1 MTNRLPDYDVVV
13 AGGGPAGATTATIL
27 AQHGRRVLV
36 LERETFPR
44 YHVGESL
51 IPYTW
56 FPLERLGVIGRL
68 KASANPKKHSVQFVS
83 VEGRASHPFYFH
95 QTIEHECAQT
105 WQVLRSE
112 FDAMLLDNAR
122 DTGVEVRHGVAARD
136 LVWEDGR
143 AAGFVVDTGGGRREE
158 IRARAVVDATG
169 RDTLLAGRLG
179 WKRRDPELNKIAVW
193 SYFQGGVRDPG
204 LDEGATTVA
213 YIREKGW
220 FWYIPLPDDM
230 VSVGVVAEPAYL
242 YRDHRDPQAILD
254 REIAASPW
262 IREHVAPACQAQP
275 VRVTGEFSY
284 RAERIGGDG
293 FCLVGDAFSF
303 LDPIFSSGVFL
314 ALAGGELAADAIHTA
329 LDEGGVTAARLERY
343 AGPQQRALEDFR
355 RLVLAFYAPG
365 FSFREFL
372 RAYPHLHPL
381 LVDTLV
387 GNVFKDLGPLAEA
400 IETFL
405 ARPAGA
411 TGDVTV

>member
-1 MTNRLPDYDVVV
+1 MKVDYDVVV
-13 AGGGPAGATTATIL
+13 AGGGPAGATAATIL
-27 AQHGRRVLV
+27 ARHGRRVLV
-36 LERETFPR
+36 VERETFPR

-56 FPLERLGVIGRL
+56 FPLERLGVIDRL

-83 VEGRASHPFYFH
+83 VEGKVSQPFYFH
-95 QTIEHECAQT
+95 ETIEHECAQT

-122 DTGVEVRHGVAARD
+122 DTGVEVRQGVAARD

-143 AAGFVVDTGGGRREE
+143 AVGLVVDTGGGRREE
-158 IRARAVVDATG
+158 ICARAVVDATG
-169 RDTLLAGRLG
+169 RDTLVASRLG
-179 WKRRDPELNKIAVW
+179 WKRRDPALNKIAIW
-193 SYFQGGVRDPG
+193 TYFVGAARDPG

-213 YIREKGW
+213 YIPEKGW
-220 FWYIPLPDDM
+220 FWYIPLPDNV
-230 VSVGVVAEPAYL
+230 VSVGVVAEASYL
-242 YRDHRDPQAILD
+242 YRDTRDAQAILD
-254 REIAASPW
+254 REIARSPW
-262 IREHVAPACQAQP
+262 IREHVAPACQAEP
-275 VRVTGEFSY
+275 ARVTGEFSY
-284 RAERIGGDG
+284 RADHIGGDG

-314 ALAGGELAADAIHTA
+314 ALAGGELAADAIHAA

-365 FSFREFL
+365 FSFRGFL

-400 IETFL
+400 IEAFL

-411 TGDVTV
+411 TGA

>member
-1 MTNRLPDYDVVV
+1 MAKHPDYDVVV

-27 AQHGRRVLV
+27 AEHGRRVLV
-36 LERETFPR
+36 VERETFPR

-56 FPLERLGVIGRL
+56 FPLERLGLIDRL

-95 QTIEHECAQT
+95 QTIDHECAQT

-122 DTGVEVRHGVAARD
+122 DKGVEVRQGVAARD

-143 AAGFVVDTGGGRREE
+143 VVGLVVDAGGGRRQQV
-158 IRARAVVDATG
+158 RARAVVDATG
-169 RDTLLAGRLG
+169 RDTLVAGRLG
-179 WKRRDPELNKIAVW
+179 WKTRDPELNKIAIW
-193 SYFQGGVRDPG
+193 SYFVGAVRDPG

-213 YIREKGW
+213 YVPDKGW
-220 FWYIPLPDDM
+220 FWYIPLPDNV
-230 VSVGVVAEPAYL
+230 VSVGIVAEPGYL
-242 YRDHRDPQAILD
+242 YRDTRDPQAILD

-262 IREHVAPACQAQP
+262 IREHVAPACQAEP

-284 RAERIGGDG
+284 RADRIGGDG
-293 FCLVGDAFSF
+293 FCLVGDAYSF

-314 ALAGGELAADAIHTA
+314 ALVSGELAADAIHAA

-343 AGPQQRALEDFR
+343 AGPQQRALDDFR

-372 RAYPHLHPL
+372 QAYPHLHPL

-400 IETFL
+400 IEAFL

>member
-1 MTNRLPDYDVVV
+1 MTNAHPDYDVVV
-13 AGGGPAGATTATIL
+13 AGGGPAGATAATIL
-27 AQHGRRVLV
+27 ARHGRRVLV
-36 LERETFPR
+36 VERETFPR

-56 FPLERLGVIGRL
+56 FPLERLGVIDRL
-68 KASANPKKHSVQFVS
+68 KASANPKKYSVQFVS
-83 VEGRASHPFYFH
+83 VEGKASHPFYFH
-95 QTIEHECAQT
+95 ETIEHECAQT

-122 DTGVEVRHGVAARD
+122 EKGVEVRQGVAARD

-143 AAGFVVDTGGGRREE
+143 AVGLVVDPGGGRREE

-169 RDTLLAGRLG
+169 RDTLVAGRLG
-179 WKRRDPELNKIAVW
+179 WKRRDPELDKIAIW
-193 SYFQGGVRDPG
+193 SYFAGAVRDPG

-213 YIREKGW
+213 YVPEKGW
-220 FWYIPLPDDM
+220 FWYIPLPDNV
-230 VSVGVVAEPAYL
+230 VSVGIVAGQDYL
-242 YRDHRDPQAILD
+242 YRDTRDPQAILD
-254 REIAASPW
+254 REIARSPW
-262 IREHVAPACQAQP
+262 IREHLAPACQAEP

-284 RAERIGGDG
+284 RADRIGGDG

-314 ALAGGELAADAIHTA
+314 ALVGGELAADAIHAA
-329 LDEGGVTAARLERY
+329 LDEGGVTAERLERY
-343 AGPQQRALEDFR
+343 AGPQQRALDDFR

-372 RAYPHLHPL
+372 QAYPHLHPL

-400 IETFL
+400 IEAFL